1 MCELVAIARLY
12 LNCTSRNIVHHF
24 FLHKRYCI
32 CFNSDVSVPEE
43 TIWELQPHTEAKHQ
57 ILRRYLDAWFPILAK
72 YNSRIVYVDGFS
84 GPGRY
89 SGGEPGSP
97 IIALESAR
105 THRANLAGEL
115 VFLFV
120 EERQDRID
128 NLNREISKIQLPAH
142 FKVDVEC
149 GTFAKNLTAKLN
161 KLDADGHQIA
171 PTFALIDPF
180 GFSGIPYNL
189 ISRLLSKKKCEV
201 LITFVVDAINR
212 WLTLPD
218 PQIRSHIIET
228 FGTDAAIA
236 IAEGTDRRAQLK
248 NLYQQQLTK
257 VAQFVRYFEMR
268 DANDRV
274 VYYLFFASNSSLGHL
289 KMKEAMW
296 KVDPLGDFRFSDSTN
311 PNQQVLFSNPSVE
324 PLVTDLDSNFRGAA
338 QIPAGQVETY
348 VQDKTPYLRKHMKE
362 AFTQLESDGRLKVA
376 ELKTDGKRRR
386 SGTYPNTALLSFQ

>member
-1 MCELVAIARLY
+1 
-12 LNCTSRNIVHHF
+12 
-24 FLHKRYCI
+24 
-32 CFNSDVSVPEE
+32 VSVPDE
-43 TIWELQPHTEAKHQ
+43 TIWQLQPHTAAKHK
-57 ILRRYLDAWFPILAK
+57 ILRKYLDAWFPILAR

-115 VFLFV
+115 VFLFI

-128 NLNREISKIQLPAH
+128 NLNREIGSIQLPAH

-149 GTFAKNLTAKLN
+149 GTFVEKLTAKLDQ
-161 KLDADGHQIA
+161 LDADGHQIA

-180 GFSGIPYNL
+180 GFSGIPYSL
-189 ISRLLSKKKCEV
+189 IGRLLSKNKCEV

-212 WLTLPD
+212 WLTHPD
-218 PQIRSHIIET
+218 PHIRSHIIET

-236 IAEGTDRRAQLK
+236 IAEGAGDRPTQLK
-248 NLYQQQLTK
+248 NLYQQQLVK

-268 DANDRV
+268 DSNDRV
-274 VYYLFFASNSSLGHL
+274 VYYLFFASNNSRGHL

-296 KVDPLGDFRFSDSTN
+296 KVDPLGGFIFSDSTN
-311 PNQQVLFSNPSVE
+311 PNQQVLFSNPSIA
-324 PLVTDLDSNFRGAA
+324 PLISDLQSEFHGAI
-338 QIPAGQVETY
+338 QIPTELVETFI
-348 VQDKTPYLRKHMKE
+348 QDKTPYLRKHMGE
-362 AFTQLESDGRLKVA
+362 ALTHLESAERLKVA
-376 ELKTDGKRRR
+376 EFKSDGKRRR
-386 SGTYPNTALLSFQ
+386 SGTFPNDALLSFE

>member
-1 MCELVAIARLY
+1 MY
-12 LNCTSRNIVHHF
+12 
-24 FLHKRYCI
+24 
-32 CFNSDVSVPEE
+32 VPEE
-43 TIWELQPHTEAKHQ
+43 TIWELQPHTAAKHQ
-57 ILRRYLDAWFPILAK
+57 ILRKYLDAWFPILAR

-120 EERQDRID
+120 EERQDRAD
-128 NLNREISKIQLPAH
+128 YLAREITSLHLPDH

-149 GTFAKNLTAKLN
+149 GMFAENLAAKLN
-161 KLDADGHQIA
+161 RLDADGHQIA

-189 ISRLLSKKKCEV
+189 ISRLLAKNKCEA
-201 LITFVVDAINR
+201 LITFMVDSINR
-212 WLTLPD
+212 WLNHPD
-218 PQIRSHIIET
+218 PDIRSHITQT

-236 IAEGTDRRAQLK
+236 IVEGAGDRPTQLK
-248 NLYQQQLTK
+248 NLYQQQLGK

-268 DANDRV
+268 DRNERV
-274 VYYLFFASNSSLGHL
+274 VYYLFFASNNSLGHL

-311 PNQQVLFSNPSVE
+311 PNQQVLFANPSVE
-324 PLVTDLDSNFRGAA
+324 PLVTDLGSKFRGAV

-362 AFTQLESDGRLKVA
+362 ALTQLESDGRLKVA
-376 ELKTDGKRRR
+376 ELKTDGKKRR
-386 SGTYPNTALLSFQ
+386 SGTYPNAALLSFQ

>member
-1 MCELVAIARLY
+1 
-12 LNCTSRNIVHHF
+12 
-24 FLHKRYCI
+24 
-32 CFNSDVSVPEE
+32 VSVPEE
-43 TIWELQPHTEAKHQ
+43 TIWDLQPHTAAKHQ

-128 NLNREISKIQLPAH
+128 NLNREISGIQLPAH

-149 GTFAKNLTAKLN
+149 GTFAENLTAKLN

-189 ISRLLSKKKCEV
+189 ISRLLSKNKCEA

-212 WLTLPD
+212 WLTHPD
-218 PQIRSHIIET
+218 PQIRSHITET

-236 IAEGTDRRAQLK
+236 IAEGTGDRPTQLK
-248 NLYQQQLTK
+248 NLYQQQLGK

-268 DANDRV
+268 DSNDRV
-274 VYYLFFASNSSLGHL
+274 VYYLFFASNSSRGHL

-296 KVDPLGDFRFSDSTN
+296 KVDPLGGFTFSDSTN
-311 PNQQVLFSNPSVE
+311 PDQSVLFSNPSLA
-324 PLVTDLDSNFRGAA
+324 PLVSDLQSKFHGAI
-338 QIPAGQVETY
+338 QIPTEQVETF
-348 VQDKTPYLRKHMKE
+348 VQDKTPYLRKHMGE
-362 AFTQLESDGRLKVA
+362 ALTQLESTDRLKVA
-376 ELKTDGKRRR
+376 ELKSDGKRRR
-386 SGTYPNTALLSFQ
+386 SGTYPNDALLSFQ

>member
-1 MCELVAIARLY
+1 
-12 LNCTSRNIVHHF
+12 
-24 FLHKRYCI
+24 
-32 CFNSDVSVPEE
+32 VSVPEE
-43 TIWELQPHTEAKHQ
+43 TIWELQPHTAAKHQ
-57 ILRRYLDAWFPILAK
+57 ILRKYLDAWFPILAR

-128 NLNREISKIQLPAH
+128 NLNREISSIQLPAH

-149 GTFAKNLTAKLN
+149 GTFAEILTAKLDQ
-161 KLDADGHQIA
+161 LDAEGHQIA

-180 GFSGIPYNL
+180 GFSGIPYGL
-189 ISRLLSKKKCEV
+189 ISRLLSKNKCEV

-212 WLTLPD
+212 WLTHPD
-218 PQIRSHIIET
+218 AHIRSHIIET

-236 IAEGTDRRAQLK
+236 IAEGAGDRAIHLK
-248 NLYQQQLTK
+248 NLYQQQLGK

-268 DANDRV
+268 DSKDRV
-274 VYYLFFASNSSLGHL
+274 VYYLFFASNNSLGHL

-324 PLVTDLDSNFRGAA
+324 PLVTDLDSRFLGVA
-338 QIPAGQVETY
+338 QIPIKQVETY
-348 VQDKTPYLRKHMKE
+348 VQDKTPYLRKHMTE
-362 AFTQLESDGRLKVA
+362 ALTQLESDGRLKVA
-376 ELKTDGKRRR
+376 ELKTNDKRRR
-386 SGTYPNTALLSFQ
+386 SGTYPNDALLSFQKHTI